1 MLKCLLMYNLTR
13 INSAFITRHTD
24 TRLWGQG
31 TYILP
36 VKCPVTG
43 SAPFIPLNAKM
54 NRQHS
59 RSDWDLDL
67 CTKGLYY
74 QHEAVGWPQHIQLAA
89 QLRLQEQYQ
98 WGYHI
103 STAKRQD
110 DIDYSST
117 EVSIEMMFADAVKAL
132 GGDTYSWSLYNVVV
146 LTTISTSRNTEGPA
160 YISGVRPNISQVK
173 SKRLRNQGP

>member
-1 MLKCLLMYNLTR
+1 MLKYLLMYNLTR

-74 QHEAVGWPQHIQLAA
+74 QHEAVGWPQHTQLSA
-89 QLRLQEQYQ
+89 QLRLQDQYQ

-160 YISGVRPNISQVK
+160 YISGVRPNIS
-173 SKRLRNQGP
+173 

>member
-1 MLKCLLMYNLTR
+1 MGSGYLYLAGQKPGYRLCAVHSNLRQDEQTAFQIRLGPRPLHETSLL
-13 INSAFITRHTD
+13 SA
-24 TRLWGQG
+24 WG
-31 TYILP
+31 I
-36 VKCPVTG
+36 
-43 SAPFIPLNAKM
+43 
-54 NRQHS
+54 
-59 RSDWDLDL
+59 
-67 CTKGLYY
+67 
-74 QHEAVGWPQHIQLAA
+74 GWPQHIQLAA

-110 DIDYSST
+110 DTDYSST

-146 LTTISTSRNTEGPA
+146 LTTISASRNTEGPA

-173 SKRLRNQGP
+173 SKRLHNQRW